1 MVSIFV
7 LMNIDI
13 LKSHVKKDY
22 KKNYKIYC
30 EYDPTGDTLF
40 HAVGA
45 ILSASEIRTF
55 RDCF

>member
-1 MVSIFV
+1 
-7 LMNIDI
+7 MNIDI